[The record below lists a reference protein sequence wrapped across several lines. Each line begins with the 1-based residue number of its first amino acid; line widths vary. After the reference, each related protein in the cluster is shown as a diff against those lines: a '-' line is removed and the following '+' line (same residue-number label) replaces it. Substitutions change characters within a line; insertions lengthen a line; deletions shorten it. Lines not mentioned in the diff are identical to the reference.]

1 MRKKR
6 KKKQKNNILFIYLAF
21 ILILGYMSLKETDM
35 FISILTSKSV
45 LIIISLVMSYFLLK
59 FAIKRLLKKMKQ
71 NRYLR
76 SNLGKVDKMTGTE
89 FEEYLAAHFDNLGYK
104 VEHIG
109 QSGDYGADLILSRD
123 GISVAVQAKRYQ
135 DKVGVKA
142 VQEVISAKEY
152 YECDSAMVV
161 TNSYFTPNAIQ
172 MATQCNVE
180 LWDRENI
187 RKRFPNI

>member
-1 MRKKR
+1 MKKKQRKKR
-6 KKKQKNNILFIYLAF
+6 KNNL
-21 ILILGYMSLKETDM
+21 ILIYMGLTVLLVYMLIKEPD
-35 FISILTSKSV
+35 ILVQIITSKPV
-45 LIIISLVMSYFLLK
+45 IIVICAVSCYLLMK
-59 FAIKRLLKKMKQ
+59 YTLKYVVKKVKQ

-76 SNLGKVDKMTGTE
+76 SNLGKVDKMTGPE

-104 VEHIG
+104 VKHIG
-109 QSGDYGADLILSRD
+109 QTGDYGADLILYRD
-123 GISVAVQAKRYQ
+123 GVSIVVQAKRYQ

-172 MATQCNVE
+172 MATQCNVG
-180 LWDRENI
+180 LWDREDI
-187 RKRFPNI
+187 RKEFPNV

>member
-1 MRKKR
+1 MKKKR
-6 KKKQKNNILFIYLAF
+6 KKKQKNNYFLIYIVAIIL
-21 ILILGYMSLKETDM
+21 LGYMMLEETDM
-35 FISILTSKSV
+35 FIGIVTSKPV
-45 LIIISLVMSYFLLK
+45 LVVISLVISYFLLK

-76 SNLGKVDKMTGTE
+76 SNLGKVDKMTGPE

-109 QSGDYGADLILSRD
+109 QTGDYGADLILYRD
-123 GISVAVQAKRYQ
+123 GVSIVVQAKRYQ

-180 LWDRENI
+180 LWDREDI
-187 RKRFPNI
+187 RKEFPNV

>member
-1 MRKKR
+1 M
-6 KKKQKNNILFIYLAF
+6 KKKKSKKKNYFLIYIATIIL
-21 ILILGYMSLKETDM
+21 LGYMLLQETDM
-35 FISILTSKSV
+35 FISIVTSKPV
-45 LIIISLVMSYFLLK
+45 LIIISLVISYFLLK

-76 SNLGKVDKMTGTE
+76 SNLGKVDKMTGEE

-109 QSGDYGADLILSRD
+109 QTGDYGADLILYRD
-123 GISVAVQAKRYQ
+123 EISIVVQAKRYQ

-152 YECDSAMVV
+152 YGCDDAMVV

-180 LWDRENI
+180 LWDREDI
-187 RKRFPNI
+187 RKEFPNV

>member
-1 MRKKR
+1 
-6 KKKQKNNILFIYLAF
+6 
-21 ILILGYMSLKETDM
+21 
-35 FISILTSKSV
+35 
-45 LIIISLVMSYFLLK
+45 
-59 FAIKRLLKKMKQ
+59 
-71 NRYLR
+71 
-76 SNLGKVDKMTGTE
+76 MTGPE

-109 QSGDYGADLILSRD
+109 QTGDYGADLILYRD
-123 GISVAVQAKRYQ
+123 GVSIVVQAKRYQ